1 MYEDR
6 RANRNEIVLSMQ
18 MDPRTLADIVDV
30 LAEEAIMPL
39 GFLVEFDRDGP
50 RARLWVADPD
60 GAMEALDAAGF
71 EVEAVGGASVR
82 DRRPAA
88 QGGRSSLGRSR

>member
-6 RANRNEIVLSMQ
+6 PPNRNEIVLSME
-18 MDPRTLADIVDV
+18 MDPRTLANAVDV

-60 GAMEALDAAGF
+60 GAMQALDAAGF
-71 EVEAVGGASVR
+71 EVQAIGGASVG

-88 QGGRSSLGRSR
+88 QGGRGSPGRAP

>member
-1 MYEDR
+1 MYEDQH
-6 RANRNEIVLSMQ
+6 ANRNEIVLSME
-18 MDPRTLADIVDV
+18 MDPRTLANAVDV

-39 GFLVEFDRDGP
+39 GFLVEFERDGP
-50 RARLWVADPD
+50 RARLWVADPE

-71 EVEAVGGASVR
+71 EAEAMGNNSVR

-88 QGGRSSLGRSR
+88 QGGRTSVGRSP